1 MRAQLRR
8 YGKYA
13 GYGLFTLLA
22 TLYFAFLTFP
32 YDSVK
37 DRYLPR
43 WTQGLPYQVSI
54 ENVRATP
61 FLWIRATGI
70 QVIPDKNEDQTSALE
85 LPEARIRPS
94 LFRVLIGRPAF
105 RIRAALFG
113 GKIRGRAGKGKETV
127 DIALDWKNIALE
139 QVPVHPRLPNAQ
151 LTGSLKGKMDLRLRV
166 QGNRL
171 VPGEGSLTALL
182 GGGAVRNLQVSG
194 FPLPALEGITGQS
207 ELTLGQNRVTVES
220 VSLNADLLAF
230 SLDGKVDLSRQL
242 PNSPLHLKGKIKLSG
257 PLASQYQPML
267 AGLLRKQDK
276 EGFYVFAIRGTLGK
290 PRFSL

>member
-1 MRAQLRR
+1 MRAQLRK

-22 TLYFAFLTFP
+22 TLYFSFLTFP

-37 DRYLPR
+37 DRYVPR
-43 WTQGLPYQVSI
+43 WTKGLPYQVSI

-61 FLWIRATGI
+61 LLWIRATGI
-70 QVIPDKNEDQTSALE
+70 QVIPDKNEDQASVLE
-85 LPEARIRPS
+85 LREARIRPS
-94 LFRVLIGRPAF
+94 LLRLLIGRPAF
-105 RIRAALFG
+105 RIKAALFG
-113 GKIRGRAGKGKETV
+113 GKIQGRVGKGKETV
-127 DIALDWKNIALE
+127 DIALAWRNIALE
-139 QVPVHPRLPNAQ
+139 QVPVQARLPDAE
-151 LTGSLKGKMDLRLRV
+151 LKGTLRGKMDLRLRV
-166 QGNRL
+166 QGSRL
-171 VPGEGSLTALL
+171 VPDEGTLEARLA
-182 GGGAVRNLQVSG
+182 GGAVHNLQVSG

-220 VSLNADLLAF
+220 VSVNADLLDF

-242 PNSPLHLKGKIKLSG
+242 TNSPLNLKGKIKLSG

-276 EGFYVFAIRGTLGK
+276 EGFYVFSIRGTLGN